1 MKKIYSILFT
11 SLIIT
16 SCSKDVFKSYEDR
29 LVGTWHL
36 VDVDRRGFGG
46 SLDNLAFTEG
56 DFTLERGGR
65 LVYDDLAGKKYE
77 GSWDVRHTTVSN
89 GCAVDQNGNQ
99 DCSQRHIRSL
109 HIVAIDFNN
118 QQVKTEDF
126 EEIDFTGT
134 NRFKARIQSGL
145 HTYVFTFRR

>member
-1 MKKIYSILFT
+1 MKKFYLFLFT
-11 SLIIT
+11 SIIIT

-29 LVGTWHL
+29 LVGKWHL
-36 VDVDRRGFGG
+36 VDVDRRGLGG
-46 SLDNLAFTEG
+46 SLNNLAFTEG
-56 DFTLERGGR
+56 DFTLDRGGR
-65 LVYDDLAGKKYE
+65 MTYDDLAGKIYE
-77 GSWDVRHTTVSN
+77 GSWDMRRTTVSN
-89 GCAVDQNGNQ
+89 GCTVDENGNQ
-99 DCSQRHIRSL
+99 DCSQRQVRSL

-134 NRFKARIQSGL
+134 NRFKAKIHSGL